1 MVVAHRPT
9 EQILSNS
16 SKAQVS
22 TCLTGKPQL
31 IFLRENWLLHSS
43 LVPSLLPVFQCYTL
57 CNEKIGEPGDEARFT
72 V

>member
-22 TCLTGKPQL
+22 TCLADSLMKKKMLTL
-31 IFLRENWLLHSS
+31 DYLRGYWLLDSMCDLS
-43 LVPSLLPVFQCYTL
+43 TI
-57 CNEKIGEPGDEARFT
+57 KIFFFCT
-72 V
+72 Q